1 VNEIFAKK
9 DGGNEEL
16 CTGTS
21 STAAIT
27 LGALLDGEGVA
38 RGHED
43 PSVPSGIQRASRQQ
57 CLMSSLDVEETLPEL
72 PPILI
77 DPFNR
82 SQSNSQ
88 DGARTL
94 SVRERTSSTSRHG

>member
-43 PSVPSGIQRASRQQ
+43 PSVPSGIQRASRQ
-57 CLMSSLDVEETLPEL
+57 
-72 PPILI
+72 
-77 DPFNR
+77 
-82 SQSNSQ
+82 
-88 DGARTL
+88 
-94 SVRERTSSTSRHG
+94 